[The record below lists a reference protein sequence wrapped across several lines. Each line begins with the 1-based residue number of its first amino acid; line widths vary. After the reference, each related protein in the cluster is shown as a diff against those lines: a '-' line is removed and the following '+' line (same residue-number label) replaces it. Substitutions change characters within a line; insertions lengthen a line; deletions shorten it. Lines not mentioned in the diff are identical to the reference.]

1 MPYSVELNDVPIV
14 STAFEGD
21 QFVTTVKRQFDRLY
35 AEGAESGRVM
45 CVALHPPLIGQPQRI
60 RYLEEALEYF
70 NSHPHVWH
78 AHGAEIADY
87 YMANYYED
95 AVRRL
100 AANRELR

>member
-1 MPYSVELNDVPIV
+1 
-14 STAFEGD
+14 
-21 QFVTTVKRQFDRLY
+21 
-35 AEGAESGRVM
+35 M

-70 NSHPHVWH
+70 NAHPQVWH

-95 AVRRL
+95 TVRRL
-100 AANRELR
+100 AAKRGRG

>member
-1 MPYSVELNDVPIV
+1 
-14 STAFEGD
+14 
-21 QFVTTVKRQFDRLY
+21 
-35 AEGAESGRVM
+35 M

-87 YMANYYED
+87 YMANYYD
-95 AVRRL
+95 DTVRRL
-100 AANRELR
+100 AAKRARQ